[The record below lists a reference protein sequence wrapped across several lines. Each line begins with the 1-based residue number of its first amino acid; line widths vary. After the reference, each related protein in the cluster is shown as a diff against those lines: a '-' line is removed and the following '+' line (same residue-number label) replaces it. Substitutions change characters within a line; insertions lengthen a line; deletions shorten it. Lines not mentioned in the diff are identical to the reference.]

1 MVHILSKRY
10 IFLGAIIRIIVHVFT
25 AYIHDLSQEI
35 YLSVISHGEI
45 LFGVAKQQ
53 PGPAKQKRIT
63 YLLDQMSIAL
73 IDEGV
78 ARCYGKVRNTL
89 ESLGKPIG
97 PNDTW
102 IAAHAMSL
110 GATLVTGNVREYK
123 RVAGLKVEN
132 WV

>member
-1 MVHILSKRY
+1 MRYLLDTDIFSYMVNGVPQVLERY
-10 IFLGAIIRIIVHVFT
+10 AAVADQDV
-25 AYIHDLSQEI
+25 

-53 PGPAKQKRIT
+53 PGVSKQKRIS

-73 IDEGV
+73 IDEDV
-78 ARCYGKVRNTL
+78 ARYYGKVRNAL
-89 ESLGKPIG
+89 ESSGKPIG
-97 PNDTW
+97 PNNTW